1 MDFNKIGNEIVANI
15 GGSENVQSLSHCM
28 TRLRFV
34 LKDESK
40 VNKSAV
46 NGIDGVLGS
55 TFGAGQYQ
63 VIMGKNLAAAFEAL
77 NKNFAF
83 DTKGGAGVAGA
94 TDKGSTKAKEP
105 LTPKSA
111 FMVVV
116 NYMSGSVSPVIT
128 GLVAG
133 GMLKLVLYILTLA
146 WPGIAELSTYNLI
159 SILADVPFYFMPV
172 FVAFGA
178 SKKLGCSP
186 VLPMLLACAL
196 ISPSFIG
203 LEGAASVFGLPV
215 PVLKYSS
222 TAIPAMLSTL
232 TVYWFEKLFNKI
244 IPGILRN
251 TIVAPLTLLASF
263 VLTFVVLAPL
273 GNLVGS
279 GVVNLIVM
287 LQKVANPLALA
298 VYTAV
303 LPFMIMAGVHT
314 LVAPF
319 MLENYSTLGYDPL
332 FRVGL
337 LLQLLAEGGA
347 ALGIAVHMKEKEK
360 RADAI
365 SMCVSAVF
373 AGITE
378 PAIFGIN
385 MKYKSGLYG
394 ALSGAVAGGLIAG
407 VFNIRS
413 YLSTKNTILALPT
426 FQDTMLPAAL
436 ACAVTFA
443 VSFLVTAIL
452 YRRSNK
458 VK

>member
-1 MDFNKIGNEIVANI
+1 MNFDKIGSEIVENI
-15 GGSENVQSLSHCM
+15 GGSDNVKNLSHCM

-46 NGIDGVLGS
+46 DNISGVLGS

-63 VIMGKNLAAAFEAL
+63 VIMGKNLAPAFEAL
-77 NKNFAF
+77 SKNFTF
-83 DTKGGAGVAGA
+83 DTKGGTAGA
-94 TDKGSTKAKEP
+94 EDSAAGAKEP
-105 LTPKSA
+105 LTPKGVLMA
-111 FMVVV
+111 VV

-133 GMLKLVLYILTLA
+133 GMLKLILYILTLV
-146 WPGIAELSTYNLI
+146 WPGVAELSTYNLI
-159 SILADVPFYFMPV
+159 SMLADVPFYFMPA

-178 SKKLGCSP
+178 SRKLGCSP

-203 LEGAASVFGLPV
+203 IEGAATVFGLNV

-232 TVYWFEKLFNKI
+232 AVYWFEKLFNKI
-244 IPGILRN
+244 IPGILKN

-263 VLTFVVLAPL
+263 VLTFVVLAPI
-273 GNLVGS
+273 GNLVGT

-319 MLENYSTLGYDPL
+319 MLENYNTLGYDPL

-347 ALGIAVHMKEKEK
+347 ALGIAIHMKEKEK
-360 RADAI
+360 RADAL

-385 MKYKSGLYG
+385 MKYKAGLYG
-394 ALSGAVAGGLIAG
+394 ALAGAVSGGLIAG

-413 YLSTKNTILALPT
+413 YV
-426 FQDTMLPAAL
+426 
-436 ACAVTFA
+436 VT
-443 VSFLVTAIL
+443 
-452 YRRSNK
+452 

>member
-1 MDFNKIGNEIVANI
+1 MDFNKIASEIVANI
-15 GGSENVQSLSHCM
+15 GGSENVKNLSHCM

-34 LKDESK
+34 LKDEGK

-46 NGIDGVLGS
+46 EAVEGVLGS

-63 VIMGKNLAAAFEAL
+63 VIMGKNLAPAFEAL
-77 NKNFAF
+77 SKNYTF
-83 DTKGGAGVAGA
+83 DTKGSGSEKK
-94 TDKGSTKAKEP
+94 DSGSTTAVKEP
-105 LTPKSA
+105 LTVKSA
-111 FMVVV
+111 LMVVV

-133 GMLKLVLYILTLA
+133 GMLKLVLYVLTLV
-146 WPGIAELSTYNLI
+146 WPDVSGLSTYSMI
-159 SILADVPFYFMPV
+159 SFLADVPFYFMPA

-178 SKKLGCSP
+178 SRKLGCSP

-203 LEGAASVFGLPV
+203 IEGGATLFGLNV

-232 TVYWFEKLFNKI
+232 AVYWFEKLFNKI
-244 IPGILRN
+244 IPGILKN

-263 VLTFVVLAPL
+263 VLTFVVLAPI
-273 GNLVGS
+273 GNFVGS

-298 VYTAV
+298 VYTAI

-319 MLENYSTLGYDPL
+319 MIENYSTLGYDPL

-385 MKYKSGLYG
+385 MKY
-394 ALSGAVAGGLIAG
+394 
-407 VFNIRS
+407 
-413 YLSTKNTILALPT
+413 NTDSPPVCWKAP
-426 FQDTMLPAAL
+426 
-436 ACAVTFA
+436 A
-443 VSFLVTAIL
+443 VSSCIRVTSCLKVFILFL
-452 YRRSNK
+452 RFS
-458 VK
+458 